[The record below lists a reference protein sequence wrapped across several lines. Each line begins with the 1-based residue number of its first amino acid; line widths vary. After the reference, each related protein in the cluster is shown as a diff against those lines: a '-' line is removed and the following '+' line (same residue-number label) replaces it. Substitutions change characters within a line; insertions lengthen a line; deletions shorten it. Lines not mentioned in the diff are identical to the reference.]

1 MKSVVYAKSLIRQ
14 LVEQM
19 PEKPKDDAV
28 FFGFDPE
35 DEEAI
40 QIEVVDEEPR
50 PSNFIGHLYR
60 VDFDKDGNYNI
71 LYLS

>member
-1 MKSVVYAKSLIRQ
+1 MKSVVYAKIGIRQ
-14 LVEQM
+14 IVEQM
-19 PEKPKDDAV
+19 TEKPKDDAI
-28 FFGFDPE
+28 FFGFDPD
-35 DEEAI
+35 DEEVI
-40 QIEVVDEEPR
+40 QIEVIDEKPS

>member
-1 MKSVVYAKSLIRQ
+1 MKSVAYAKPEIRQ

-28 FFGFDPE
+28 FFGYDPE
-35 DEEAI
+35 NDEVI
-40 QIEVVDEEPR
+40 QIEVVDEEPT